1 MTETATPVGSPAP
14 SDRAPTYEGVWR
26 RLLANLLDNAVWI
39 VFGLW
44 VAGAIPTGSEGS
56 TVVAVLSL
64 VMLTAWF
71 NYFAFTEWRWGQ
83 TIGKNAVGIEVRAI
97 DRSPRL
103 SFGQAS
109 VRNLLRLVDFFLIGW
124 AMIALS
130 GRKQRLGDKAAKT
143 VVLRRPPK
151 TIPGARP
158 VPIAGGAAPVAPHPR
173 PPAVPTE
180 PGRALPP
187 VPWTF
192 SQTFWLML
200 AGFALALLSPVLV
213 LPFDPDLSSD
223 GGLLAAQGLFEL
235 SLLFVAIGVASEWR
249 FHPLRRALSRLGIR
263 RAVPKDFG
271 IALLTLLVYYIGAA
285 LFASLVLQPEQED
298 IGGELGVG
306 DPNLLI
312 AISAVVVIGLV
323 APVTEELF
331 FRGFVFAGLRSRWSL
346 WPSAIAVGLIFGIV
360 HAPTGLTAVVP
371 LAGLGVALCWLY
383 ERTGSLWPCVAAHVV
398 NNGLAL
404 LVVS

>member
-1 MTETATPVGSPAP
+1 MNGSEAVEYATLP
-14 SDRAPTYEGVWR
+14 R
-26 RLLANLLDNAVWI
+26 RLLAAIIDNVTWFIFFGFFFGDLIAILADESPEAAGIVLL
-39 VFGLW
+39 VFF
-44 VAGAIPTGSEGS
+44 
-56 TVVAVLSL
+56 SL
-64 VMLTAWF
+64 WF
-71 NYFAFTEWRWGQ
+71 NYFAICEWRWGQ

-103 SFGQAS
+103 TFGQAS
-109 VRNLLRLVDFFLIGW
+109 IRNLLRLVDFFLIGW
-124 AMIALS
+124 AMIATS
-130 GRKQRLGDKAAKT
+130 PRKQRLGDRAAKT
-143 VVLRRPPK
+143 VVLRKPPK

-158 VPIAGGAAPVAPHPR
+158 VAIAGGAASVAPQPQPPAAPPSEPDR
-173 PPAVPTE
+173 ALPAVP
-180 PGRALPP
+180 
-187 VPWTF
+187 WTL

-223 GGLLAAQGLFEL
+223 GGLLGAQGLFEL

-249 FHPLRRALSRLGIR
+249 FQPLRPALSRLGIR

-271 IALLTLLVYYIGAA
+271 IALLTLLVYYIAAA

-312 AISAVVVIGLV
+312 AISAVLVIGLV

-346 WPSAIAVGLIFGIV
+346 WPSAIVVGLIFGIV

-371 LAGLGVALCWLY
+371 LAALGVALCWLY
-383 ERTGSLWPCVAAHVV
+383 DRTGSLWPCVAAHVF

-404 LVVS
+404 VVVS